1 MRMPS
6 AFPQAVICRPI
17 FKPAVKPFANSF
29 DVHVKYASCS
39 SAPSPSVTEKLPPE
53 FAASAL
59 KYALPAIKTAQSAK
73 RASTSPLTVSF
84 AGEKSPALSPRIKTP
99 TAVLALPE
107 NVMFCENAD
116 VPAKAQNAASRAVRY
131 RRTACN
137 IFKINNFILSLR
149 AQGMQR

>member
-1 MRMPS
+1 MPS
-6 AFPQAVICRPI
+6 AFPHAVICRPN
-17 FKPAVKPFANSF
+17 FNPAVKPFPNSF

-107 NVMFCENAD
+107 NVMSCENAKEAERMQTA
-116 VPAKAQNAASRAVRY
+116 PNTAVRY

-149 AQGMQR
+149 VQGMQR